1 VAGDAAGE
9 AVAARTAARAA
20 GPGGAG
26 EPALAPA
33 AAPSMLR
40 RMNQRLLLD
49 LLLRGGPAIRPQ
61 LARGSGL
68 SLPTVIAALRGLEQA
83 GLVRTAGRIDQ
94 QQGRPATVYEV
105 NPAAGSVVGVHVGPD
120 RLRVLVA
127 DLTGEIIGRSEE
139 RGTARTADAL
149 VDQVEAT
156 VGRAAAGAG
165 LERGAVTHTVIGAP
179 GVLDPGHGLIRYAE
193 HLPGWQ
199 QPGLAEN
206 LAARLGGA
214 LTIENDANL
223 AALGEHAFGIAR
235 GLEDFVYLHV
245 GGGVGL
251 GLVLGGRLYRGRGA
265 AGEVGFLPL
274 GDPQFADSPRGMLE
288 ESVAVDAVVRGAR
301 RAGMRG
307 RPGGA
312 DAAAAAAGA
321 AAGVAAPGETD
332 AVASA
337 AAADGAPTVDEVF
350 AAAAAGDERATTA
363 IATIGGHLGALI
375 VGIEA
380 FLDPELIVLGGQIGR
395 HLELLLPHLRATLAR
410 TPLHAELAVSELGG
424 EAVLRGAIA
433 TGLSAARETVF
444 NDRAAPSGP

>member
-1 VAGDAAGE
+1 MAGEAAGDAAG
-9 AVAARTAARAA
+9 RTAARA
-20 GPGGAG
+20 PGSGAAG
-26 EPALAPA
+26 EPAFAPA
-33 AAPSMLR
+33 VAPSMLR

-83 GLVRTAGRIDQ
+83 GLVRAAGRIDQ

-127 DLTGEIIGRSEE
+127 DLTGRIIGRSEE
-139 RGTARTADAL
+139 HTTARTADAL
-149 VDQVEAT
+149 VDRVEA
-156 VGRAAAGAG
+156 AAGQAVAGAG
-165 LERGAVTHTVIGAP
+165 LEWSAVTHTVIGAP

-199 QPGLAEN
+199 QPGLAEH

-245 GGGVGL
+245 GSGVGL

-274 GDPQFADSPRGMLE
+274 GDPHFADSPRGMLE

-301 RAGMRG
+301 RAGM
-307 RPGGA
+307 GG
-312 DAAAAAAGA
+312 G
-321 AAGVAAPGETD
+321 GI
-332 AVASA
+332 
-337 AAADGAPTVDEVF
+337 APTVDEVF

-380 FLDPELIVLGGQIGR
+380 FLDPELIVLGGQIGQ

-444 NDRAAPSGP
+444 NDRATPSGP

>member
-1 VAGDAAGE
+1 MAADAVGGAAGR
-9 AVAARTAARAA
+9 AAARPA
-20 GPGGAG
+20 GPGGAAK
-26 EPALAPA
+26 PALAPA
-33 AAPSMLR
+33 VAPSMLR

-68 SLPTVIAALRGLEQA
+68 SLPTVIAALRGLEQT
-83 GLVRTAGRIDQ
+83 GLVRAAGRIDQ

-120 RLRVLVA
+120 LLRVLVA
-127 DLTGEIIGRSEE
+127 DLTGEIIGRGEE
-139 RGTARTADAL
+139 PTTARTADAL
-149 VDQVEAT
+149 VDQVELC
-156 VGRAAAGAG
+156 VGRAAAAAG

-223 AALGEHAFGIAR
+223 AALGEHALGIAR

-274 GDPQFADSPRGMLE
+274 GDPRFADSPRGMLE
-288 ESVAVDAVVRGAR
+288 ESVAVDAVLRGAR
-301 RAGMRG
+301 RAGMHGSAEPG
-307 RPGGA
+307 R
-312 DAAAAAAGA
+312 AAAAEAL
-321 AAGVAAPGETD
+321 
-332 AVASA
+332 AS
-337 AAADGAPTVDEVF
+337 DAPTVDEVF
-350 AAAAAGDERATTA
+350 AAAAAGNERARATV
-363 IATIGGHLGALI
+363 ATIGGHLGALV

-395 HLELLLPHLRATLAR
+395 HLELLLPYLRATLAR
-410 TPLHAELAVSELGG
+410 TPLRAELAVSELGG

-433 TGLSAARETVF
+433 VGLSAARETVF
-444 NDRAAPSGP
+444 NDRATPSGP